1 MWWLPG
7 TPLHGSIIAFLFTFW
22 VIFQGITGSGFHGD
36 AEKYLLAK
44 ALIDILGARFRIL
57 SELEFYLSISFTTGH
72 VLKENERRCQIID
85 TSMSQIRV

>member
-22 VIFQGITGSGFHGD
+22 VIFQGITVCGFHGD
-36 AEKYLLAK
+36 VEKYLLAK
-44 ALIDILGARFRIL
+44 APIGILGAGFRIL
-57 SELEFYLSISFTTGH
+57 SELEFYLSISFITGH

-85 TSMSQIRV
+85 TSRSQIRV